1 MQISQIAN
9 KVTVGAKTKLL
20 AISAKMATN
29 VNPAEFGD
37 SVLPP

>member
-9 KVTVGAKTKLL
+9 KVTGGVKTKLL
-20 AISAKMATN
+20 AISAKMAIN
-29 VNPAEFGD
+29 INPAKFGD